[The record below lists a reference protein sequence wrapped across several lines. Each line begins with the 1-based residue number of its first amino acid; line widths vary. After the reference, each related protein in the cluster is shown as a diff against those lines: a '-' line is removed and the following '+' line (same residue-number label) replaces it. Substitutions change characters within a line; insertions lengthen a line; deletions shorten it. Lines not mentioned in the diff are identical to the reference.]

1 MTSGKI
7 NSMPALDLRKTYAYR
22 IKTISGDRHEPL
34 DPEAEEDPRLHPVL
48 RRPGRLS
55 PLPAGDRPHLRFP
68 LPGHRTELPGP
79 SGTGGAAVQGL
90 ERQARAAGAAPEANA
105 LELPLVGTV
114 AAGKPIEAIET
125 PDSIEVPASMVGPG
139 ENFVLRVKGDS
150 MVGDGI
156 LDGDFVVVRKQ
167 ATADSGQTVVAL
179 IRGEA
184 TVKRLVRKG
193 QRIELHPANPA
204 MRPIVLE
211 DEESFRIEGV
221 VVGVIRHCL

>member
-1 MTSGKI
+1 MTPKQKMILDFIQSYADREGYSPSQKEI
-7 NSMPALDLRKTYAYR
+7 AHAFGFRSLGTVQNYLVRLEREGLLARDWNARRGLQVLHPKLNSM
-22 IKTISGDRHEPL
+22 
-34 DPEAEEDPRLHPVL
+34 
-48 RRPGRLS
+48 
-55 PLPAGDRPHLRFP
+55 
-68 LPGHRTELPGP
+68 
-79 SGTGGAAVQGL
+79 
-90 ERQARAAGAAPEANA
+90 
-105 LELPLVGTV
+105 ELPLVGIV

-125 PDSIEVPASMVGPG
+125 PDHIEVPATMVGPG

-184 TVKRLVRKG
+184 TVKHLVRKG
-193 QRIELHPANPA
+193 KSVELHPANPA
-204 MRPIVLE
+204 MVPIVLD

-221 VVGVIRHCL
+221 VVGVIRHCH